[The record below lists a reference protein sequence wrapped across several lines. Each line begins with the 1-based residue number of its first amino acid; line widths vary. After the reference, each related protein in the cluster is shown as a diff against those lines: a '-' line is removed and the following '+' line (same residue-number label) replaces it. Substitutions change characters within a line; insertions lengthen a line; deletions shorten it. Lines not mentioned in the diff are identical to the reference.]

1 MIDPISSVGVTT
13 EISAVYNKKEDS
25 SSKKEVADKKSTK
38 EEAAATYEGSTD
50 TSKATAYTAKQTDR
64 SDIIAKLKA
73 DAEERTASL
82 RSIVEKL
89 ISGQGQAY
97 AIAND
102 EDAMWR
108 FLADG
113 KFEVD
118 EETKKQA
125 QEDISEDGYWGVKKT
140 SDRILDFAKA
150 LSGNDPTKA
159 DELLEAFKKG
169 YEEATKSWGKELPE
183 ISKQTYEAV
192 EKKFQEWKDSASA
205 VE

>member
-25 SSKKEVADKKSTK
+25 SAKKEVTEKKASK
-38 EEAAATYEGSTD
+38 EDVGAVYEGSAD
-50 TSKATAYTAKQTDR
+50 TSKATAYSAKQTDR
-64 SDIIAKLKA
+64 SDIIAQLKA
-73 DAEERTASL
+73 QAEERTASL
-82 RSIVEKL
+82 RAIVEKL
-89 ISGQGQAY
+89 ISGQGGAY
-97 AIAND
+97 SIAND
-102 EDAMWR
+102 DDAMWR

-140 SDRILDFAKA
+140 SERILDFAKA
-150 LSGNDPTKA
+150 LAGNDPTKA

-169 YEEATKSWGKELPE
+169 YKEATKSWGKELPD
-183 ISKQTYEAV
+183 ISKQTYDAV
-192 EKKFQEWKDSASA
+192 EQKFNEWKNSAT
-205 VE
+205 E

>member
-25 SSKKEVADKKSTK
+25 SSKKEVVDKKSTK

-169 YEEATKSWGKELPE
+169 YEEATKSWGKELPD

>member
-1 MIDPISSVGVTT
+1 MFMIDPISSVGVTT

-25 SSKKEVADKKSTK
+25 SAKKEVTEKKTSK
-38 EEAAATYEGSTD
+38 EDVGAVYEGSAD
-50 TSKATAYTAKQTDR
+50 TSKATAYSAKQTDR

-89 ISGQGQAY
+89 ISGQGQAF
-97 AIAND
+97 AIAKD
-102 EDAMWR
+102 DDAMWR

-169 YEEATKSWGKELPE
+169 YKEATKSWGKELPD
-183 ISKQTYEAV
+183 ISKQTYDAV
-192 EKKFQEWKDSASA
+192 EQKFNEWKNSAT
-205 VE
+205 E